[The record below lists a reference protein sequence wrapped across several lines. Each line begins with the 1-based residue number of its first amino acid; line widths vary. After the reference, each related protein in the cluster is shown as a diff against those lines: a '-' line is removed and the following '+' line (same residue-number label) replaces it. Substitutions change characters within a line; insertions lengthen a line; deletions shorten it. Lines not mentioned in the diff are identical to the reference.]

1 MKYCEL
7 LLTPIHFLHDIYA
20 IFLFLMVEQ
29 RKKSKRMNVHAKEK
43 ESRQAEGFIKAK
55 DSFTEQRD
63 IIFEKEGLHQDIFM
77 SLWQHKGL
85 ST

>member
-1 MKYCEL
+1 
-7 LLTPIHFLHDIYA
+7 
-20 IFLFLMVEQ
+20 
-29 RKKSKRMNVHAKEK
+29 MNVHAKEK
-43 ESRQAEGFIKAK
+43 ESRQAEGFIKAE

-77 SLWQHKGL
+77 SLRQHKGF